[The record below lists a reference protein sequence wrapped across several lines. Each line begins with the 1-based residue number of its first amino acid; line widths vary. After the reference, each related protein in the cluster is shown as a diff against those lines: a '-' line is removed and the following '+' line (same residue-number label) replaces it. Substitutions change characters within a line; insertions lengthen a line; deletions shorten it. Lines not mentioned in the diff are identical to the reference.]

1 MSTAYE
7 APFVPSQTEAE
18 AGVLACLLFN
28 PRLMAR
34 IADMLKPEHCH
45 VDNYAAVYEAIC
57 NLHQRNKT
65 STLPNVRYELQRM
78 QREVEQFT
86 FSFHPVTGIRASLYI
101 IQDYSETLLEPS
113 RSSQVLSAGQW

>member
-34 IADMLKPEHCH
+34 IADMLKPEHFH
-45 VDNYAAVYEAIC
+45 VDNYAAVYEAIY

-65 STLPNVRYELQRM
+65 CTLPNLRYELQRM
-78 QREVEQFT
+78 ERDVEHGT
-86 FSFHPVTGIRASLYI
+86 FSLDDLPGSIASLCSI
-101 IQDYSETLLEPS
+101 EG
-113 RSSQVLSAGQW
+113 SAYRL